1 MSKENPPPDKRRDKP
16 PPPSQNPTNFSVHC
30 LGLHD

>member
-1 MSKENPPPDKRRDKP
+1 MSKENPSPDKRRDKP